1 MKNENLVNICAD
13 SLIYLLEDV
22 LTKPYLSLSEKEDAV
37 RTAAEERIPAY
48 FHRLL
53 CGTGT
58 DGILLNVN
66 YDLSYIPVPGFD
78 TAWQRADGT
87 PIAYDAPD
95 CVDHWGRL
103 YVTAHQCGVD
113 PFRYAMDAIRKEGG
127 EVWFSVRMND
137 YHYLRIPNAVCTFW
151 TEHPEYRVSENGVF
165 DFAHPEVR
173 EYYKEYICTLC
184 REYAIDGL
192 EWDMMRG
199 STYFA
204 GRVTAEK
211 EEILTEYLRV
221 LHDAVQAIAREKQR
235 ETLIYARVYS
245 DIPANRG
252 CGFAIPKWTQSGA
265 AVVDGLILSNFHNP
279 TDFAIP
285 FADWQAWIGNPEIP
299 LLAGC
304 DFAAACIAYNNPLR
318 RSVRMDGPA
327 VKGFVA
333 ANHAL
338 GAHGFYQFNLFMTA
352 GGTAQICTPA
362 EAEKG
367 ERRHILT
374 FRDPGEPG
382 VCPNRLMPG
391 ESRMVS
397 LPLGRIPQKGS
408 ASVLIGCTEN
418 APVSIAVNGVPV
430 PEYRRTDTS
439 SVYENAAVSYTVVE
453 RLEEVAPYFQ
463 RTQGLLRLT
472 DGENQITIGNPSADP
487 QSVLWVE
494 VDIDAACIG

>member
-173 EYYKEYICTLC
+173 EYYKEYILTHRINRTEAYDKIEEFKEMAKQFDTIDNWL
-184 REYAIDGL
+184 EYINNNNISMNNSKNTVLVENIKASKNSYPQDNDNAVHFHTMHSCKGL
-192 EWDMMRG
+192 EYKVVFIMDVVEG
-199 STYFA
+199 IIPYNKA
-204 GRVTAEK
+204 VLDYEI
-211 EEILTEYLRV
+211 EE
-221 LHDAVQAIAREKQR
+221 
-235 ETLIYARVYS
+235 
-245 DIPANRG
+245 
-252 CGFAIPKWTQSGA
+252 
-265 AVVDGLILSNFHNP
+265 
-279 TDFAIP
+279 
-285 FADWQAWIGNPEIP
+285 
-299 LLAGC
+299 
-304 DFAAACIAYNNPLR
+304 
-318 RSVRMDGPA
+318 
-327 VKGFVA
+327 
-333 ANHAL
+333 
-338 GAHGFYQFNLFMTA
+338 
-352 GGTAQICTPA
+352 
-362 EAEKG
+362 
-367 ERRHILT
+367 ERR
-374 FRDPGEPG
+374 
-382 VCPNRLMPG
+382 LMYVAMTRAKEKLYLLYAKSRYNKDTTISRFVTEIDDHYVDYSFS
-391 ESRMVS
+391 ESS
-397 LPLGRIPQKGS
+397 CS
-408 ASVLIGCTEN
+408 
-418 APVSIAVNGVPV
+418 
-430 PEYRRTDTS
+430 
-439 SVYENAAVSYTVVE
+439 
-453 RLEEVAPYFQ
+453 
-463 RTQGLLRLT
+463 
-472 DGENQITIGNPSADP
+472 
-487 QSVLWVE
+487 
-494 VDIDAACIG
+494 

>member
-1 MKNENLVNICAD
+1 MKNRNLINICAD

-22 LTKPYLSLSEKEDAV
+22 LTKPYASMSSKESV
-37 RTAAEERIPAY
+37 IRTAAAERIPAY

-66 YDLSYIPVPGFD
+66 YDLSYIPVSGFD

-87 PIAYDAPD
+87 PISYDEPD
-95 CVDHWGRL
+95 CIDHWGRL
-103 YVTAHQCGVD
+103 YVEAHQCGVD

-151 TEHPEYRVSENGVF
+151 TEHPEYRTSEYGVF
-165 DFAHPEVR
+165 DFSHKEVR
-173 EYYKEYICTLC
+173 EYYKEYICAFC

-199 STYFA
+199 STYFS
-204 GRVTAEK
+204 GSITAEK
-211 EEILTEYLRV
+211 EELLTEYLRT
-221 LHDAVQAIAREKQR
+221 LYDAVRTIAHDKQH
-235 ETLIYARVYS
+235 EMLIYARVFS
-245 DIPANRG
+245 DIPANRN
-252 CGFAIPKWTQSGA
+252 CGFAIPKWTQNGA

-285 FADWQAWIGNPEIP
+285 FVDWRTWIDNPEIP

-304 DFAAACIAYNNPLR
+304 DFAAACIAYNNPVR
-318 RSVRMDGPA
+318 RSVRMDVPA
-327 VKGFVA
+327 IKGFVA
-333 ANHAL
+333 ANHTL
-338 GAHGFYQFNLFMTA
+338 GADGFYQFNIFMTT
-352 GGTAQICTPA
+352 GGMAQICTPA

-374 FRDPGEPG
+374 FRDPGESG
-382 VCPNRLMPG
+382 ICPIHLMPG
-391 ESRMVS
+391 ESRTFTM
-397 LPLGRIPQKGS
+397 PLGRVPQKGS
-408 ASVLIGCTEN
+408 KSVLIGCTDNE
-418 APVSIAVNGVPV
+418 PVAIAVNGVPV
-430 PEYRRTDTS
+430 SGYQMKDTS
-439 SVYENAAVSYTVVE
+439 ADYENAVVSYTVVE

-463 RTQGLLRLT
+463 RTQGQMQLK
-472 DGENQITIGNPSADP
+472 DGENQITIGNLSADP
-487 QSVLWVE
+487 QTVLWVE
-494 VDIDAACIG
+494 VDIDAECSD